1 MGPHK
6 RPRGFGA
13 QPRLETME
21 TLLQDLKHSIR
32 SLRHSLGFTLAAVA
46 ALALGIGAT
55 TAIFSVVNTV
65 LLTPAPFPEPDRI
78 VWLQVVSP
86 QGRNQGGSPAKFAF
100 WSTQTDVL
108 EDVTAFRNGLVNYT
122 GGDMPEQLRWAQV
135 SVDYFRLFGT
145 PIVQGRAFAP
155 DEDLPNAPKV
165 ALISEQLWDRRFDR
179 DPAIVGRSLS
189 LSAEPYVVVGVVGD
203 SFDFRDFGAAPDVW
217 TPFQLDPNTDA
228 QGHYFTV
235 AGRLAPGVSLTQA
248 QTALEHSSAAYTER
262 FPDTLGDDGVF
273 GAEPIQE
280 MLVRNVRS
288 SLFVWMGAVGLLLLI
303 ACANV
308 ANLLLVRATGRKR
321 EIAVRTA
328 IGAGRGRI
336 VRQLLTESVVL
347 SMAGGA
353 VGLALGVGGIRAL
366 LAVSTAG
373 LPRIGP
379 NGALVTVD
387 WRVLLFGLLVSIG
400 TGVLFGLIPAVQG
413 SRADLSGTL
422 KEGGGRTGSGFRQNK
437 TRAVLVVS
445 EVALALILLVGSAL
459 LIRTSLALGA
469 VDPGFDAANVLTMR
483 MSLTGPRFATAAG
496 VEQVLREGV
505 DRVRALPGVEHAAAT
520 CCVPLQGGFGL
531 PFIIAGRPLDDGP
544 FHGGGG
550 WTTLSDGY
558 FEVFKI
564 PVRRGRVFTARDDG
578 GAPPVVVI
586 NEAMASQ
593 FWPDDDPLDDRITIG
608 RGVMEQFA
616 NEPERQIIGVVAN
629 IRDGGIN
636 QDPRPMM
643 YVPQGQLT
651 DGANALNLEIAPM
664 GWIVRTQTSPQALSE
679 VIQEELQLAS
689 GLPVSDVR
697 TMDEV
702 VSRSTSRQR
711 FNMLLMTVFG
721 GSALLLAAIGIYG
734 LMAYSVEQRTQE
746 IGIRLAL
753 GAETGQVRKMVV
765 FQGMRLVV
773 AGVVIGLASA
783 SGLTR
788 YIASFLFEVEAW
800 DPTAFIAVPVVL
812 TAVALIAVMVPA
824 RRASRVDPMLAL
836 RND

>member
-1 MGPHK
+1 
-6 RPRGFGA
+6 
-13 QPRLETME
+13 ME

-32 SLRHSLGFTLAAVA
+32 TLSRSPGFTLAAVA

-86 QGRNQGGSPAKFAF
+86 QGRNPGGSPTKFAF
-100 WSTQTDVL
+100 WSTQTDVV

-122 GGDMPEQLRWAQV
+122 GGDVPEQLRWAQA

-155 DEDLPNAPKV
+155 DEDLPNGPQV
-165 ALISEQLWDRRFDR
+165 VLISEQLWERRFDR
-179 DPAIVGRSLS
+179 DPDIVGRSLS
-189 LSAEPYVVVGVVGD
+189 LSAEPHVVIGVVGD
-203 SFDFRDFGAAPDVW
+203 SFDFRDFGSAPDVW
-217 TPFQLDPNTDA
+217 TPFQLDPNSDA

-235 AGRLAPGVSLTQA
+235 AGRLRPGVSLTQA
-248 QTALEHSSAAYTER
+248 QTALEHSSVAYTER
-262 FPDTLGDDGVF
+262 FPDTLGDDAVF

-280 MLVRNVRS
+280 MLVSNVRS
-288 SLFVWMGAVGLLLLI
+288 LLFVLMGAVGFLLLI

-347 SMAGGA
+347 SVTGGA
-353 VGLALGVGGIRAL
+353 LGLVLGVAGIRAL

-373 LPRIGP
+373 LPRIGQD
-379 NGALVTVD
+379 GSLVTVD
-387 WRVLLFGLLVSIG
+387 WRVLVFGLLVSVG
-400 TGVLFGLIPAVQG
+400 TGVLFGLLPAMQG
-413 SRADLSGTL
+413 SRTDLSGTL

-459 LIRTSLALGA
+459 LIRTSLALSA
-469 VDPGFDAANVLTMR
+469 VDPGFDATNVLTMR
-483 MSLTGPRFATAAG
+483 MSLTGPRFETAAG
-496 VEQVLREGV
+496 VEQLLREGV

-531 PFIIAGRPLDDGP
+531 PFIIAGRPLEDGP

-564 PVRRGRVFTARDDG
+564 PVRRGRVFTERDDG

-586 NEAMASQ
+586 NEAMATQ
-593 FWPDDDPLDDRITIG
+593 FWPDGNPLDDRIAIG
-608 RGVMEQFA
+608 RGVMQEFA
-616 NEPERQIIGVVAN
+616 DEPERQIIGIVAD

-679 VIQEELQLAS
+679 AIQEELQLAS
-689 GLPVSDVR
+689 GLPVSDVT
-697 TMDEV
+697 TMNEV

-721 GSALLLAAIGIYG
+721 AAALLLAAIGIYG

-753 GAETGQVRKMVV
+753 GAEPGRVRNMVV
-765 FQGMRLVV
+765 LQGMRLVV
-773 AGVVIGLASA
+773 VGIVIGLASA

-788 YIASFLFEVEAW
+788 FIASLLFEVEAW
-800 DPTAFIAVPVVL
+800 DPSAFIAVPLVL
-812 TAVALIAVMVPA
+812 TAVAMVAVMVPA
-824 RRASRVDPMLAL
+824 RRASRVDPMVAL
-836 RND
+836 RNE

>member
-1 MGPHK
+1 
-6 RPRGFGA
+6 
-13 QPRLETME
+13 ME

-32 SLRHSLGFTLAAVA
+32 SLRRSLGFTLAAVA

-122 GGDMPEQLRWAQV
+122 GGDVPEQLRWAQV

-145 PIVQGRAFAP
+145 PIVQGRAIAP

-217 TPFQLDPNTDA
+217 TAFQLDPNTDA

-248 QTALEHSSAAYTER
+248 QTALEHSSVAYTER

-321 EIAVRTA
+321 EIALRTA

-400 TGVLFGLIPAVQG
+400 TGVLFGLIPALQG

-531 PFIIAGRPLDDGP
+531 PFIVAGRPLDDGP

-616 NEPERQIIGVVAN
+616 NEPERQIIGVVAD

-664 GWIVRTQTSPQALSE
+664 GWIVRTQSSPLALSE

-721 GSALLLAAIGIYG
+721 GAALLLAAIGIYG

-800 DPTAFIAVPVVL
+800 DPTAFITVPVVL
-812 TAVALIAVMVPA
+812 TIVALVAVMVPA
-824 RRASRVDPMLAL
+824 RRASQVDPMLAL